1 MNTRRAHVRLT
12 QRRYWCLTAGA
23 VALVGAAGR
32 TFAHQGHAEAQRKQT
47 AAPAAS
53 GFSERLSLPDTKLI
67 DHDGRERRLTSD
79 VLRDRLAIVGFFYT
93 TCGTVCP
100 ILSQLMLQVER
111 KLGPRAGRD
120 VTLLSLSLD
129 PLRDTPPRLSEYRR
143 SLGAG
148 DDWVWLTGAR
158 PQVEE
163 ALRAFGAYTADPAR
177 HPSQLMVG
185 DARSGRWLRLNG
197 FPSVQQ
203 VLDAVARVGTE
214 RSRGGPS

>member
-1 MNTRRAHVRLT
+1 MNAPRSSMGM
-12 QRRYWCLTAGA
+12 QRRDWCLGAGA
-23 VALVGAAGR
+23 LALLGATGR
-32 TFAHQGHAEAQRKQT
+32 VFARDSEAARKPD
-47 AAPAAS
+47 AAA
-53 GFSERLSLPDTKLI
+53 FDERLGLPDTKLV

-100 ILSQLMLQVER
+100 ILSNLMLQVEQ
-111 KLGPRAGRD
+111 KLGSRVGRD
-120 VTLLSLSLD
+120 VTMVSLSID
-129 PLRDTPPRLSEYRR
+129 PLRDTPPRLTEYRR

-148 DDWVWLTGAR
+148 EGWVWLTGAR

-185 DARSGRWLRLNG
+185 DARSGRWSRLNG

-203 VLDAVARVGTE
+203 VLDVVARAD
-214 RSRGGPS
+214 RIRGGTA